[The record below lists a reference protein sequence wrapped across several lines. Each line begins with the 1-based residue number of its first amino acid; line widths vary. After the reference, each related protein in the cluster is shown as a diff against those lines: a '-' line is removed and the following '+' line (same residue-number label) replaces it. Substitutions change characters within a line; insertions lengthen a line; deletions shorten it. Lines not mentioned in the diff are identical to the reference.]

1 MIVRYGGPATL
12 ISGDTQVRLNHVTL
26 GVDQRDSD
34 YYFSALPSAP
44 SLRAWRGYARLPGM
58 VLGLLDILGSEAKI
72 RLPDGREATVLTT
85 GTSEDSAWIVE
96 LTGVGPP
103 PWWEKQ

>member
-1 MIVRYGGPATL
+1 
-12 ISGDTQVRLNHVTL
+12 
-26 GVDQRDSD
+26 
-34 YYFSALPSAP
+34 
-44 SLRAWRGYARLPGM
+44 M